1 MSHPGNKKLLIATL
15 LNLSI
20 TVVQIFGG
28 FLSNSLSLLSDA
40 FHNLGDTSALFIAWI
55 AGKISRRKP
64 DRHNTFGYKRV
75 EILAALFNGT
85 VLIAICIF
93 LLYEAYKRFI
103 NPEPVLSQVMLVI
116 AVFGLFANLV
126 SIILLHD
133 HKKENLNIKAAYLHL
148 LGDTLSSIAV
158 VAGGVLMLF
167 FEIYWIDPL
176 ISAFISFYII
186 YHTYSVVKETLDILM
201 QASPDNI
208 NIEEIKNTISKI
220 NEVNNV
226 HHVHVWRLNDAQ
238 IHFEAHINLENNI
251 SVSEMM
257 MVKSKAEQI
266 LKNQFEISHTTLQF
280 GYNCC
285 NEYEK

>member
-103 NPEPVLSQVMLVI
+103 NPEPVLSQVMLVV

-176 ISAFISFYII
+176 ISALISFYII

>member
-176 ISAFISFYII
+176 ISALISFYII